1 MLVNQG
7 YMKINARFLENFGE
21 KWREK
26 VCAILVIG
34 SRSGANDVLIVNSV
48 RIRVIYVLLSM
59 FANHD

>member
-1 MLVNQG
+1 MLMDQG

-34 SRSGANDVLIVNSV
+34 SRSGANDVLITKTV
-48 RIRVIYVLLSM
+48 RIRFIYVMLM
-59 FANHD
+59 IFVNQG